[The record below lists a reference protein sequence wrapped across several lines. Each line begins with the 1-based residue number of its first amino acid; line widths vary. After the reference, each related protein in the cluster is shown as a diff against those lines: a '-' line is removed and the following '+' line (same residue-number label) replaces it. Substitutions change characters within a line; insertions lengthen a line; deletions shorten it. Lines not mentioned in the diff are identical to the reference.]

1 MFEGTSLFHGALL
14 YCGVC
19 KDLVL
24 ALVREYI
31 PQKLSDNL
39 GGSEVGTFVKGMN
52 MQMRKIVLSEK
63 V

>member
-1 MFEGTSLFHGALL
+1 VFEGPSLFHGALL
-14 YCGVC
+14 HCDVC
-19 KDLVL
+19 RELILSLVI
-24 ALVREYI
+24 EYI

-52 MQMRKIVLSEK
+52 MQMRTIVLCEK